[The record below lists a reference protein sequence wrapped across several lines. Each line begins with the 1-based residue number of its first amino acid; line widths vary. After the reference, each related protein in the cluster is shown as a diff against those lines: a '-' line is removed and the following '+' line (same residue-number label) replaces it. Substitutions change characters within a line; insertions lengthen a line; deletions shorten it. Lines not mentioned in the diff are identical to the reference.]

1 MSYNIRKIMDLLE
14 PFGFNIELFNAL
26 EVFYSKREDSLSKR
40 GMRNTDLISEMSRI
54 FQNSN
59 GVGGRFNLVPC
70 DNCPPGGCAELL
82 IAFAELG
89 FESKYTN
96 RKYGFRSLMARLY
109 PHWFTC
115 KDNNLNVILTS
126 NFDRKKFD
134 EFYLPTFE
142 TFKGMSKKII
152 VIEVAKDDLYIQ
164 YEN

>member
-1 MSYNIRKIMDLLE
+1 MSYNIQKIIGLLE
-14 PFGFNIELFNAL
+14 PLGHNQELLNTLEAFYRNRDNI
-26 EVFYSKREDSLSKR
+26 LSER
-40 GMRNTDLISEMSRI
+40 GMKNTDLISELVRI

-59 GVGGRFNLVPC
+59 GVGSSFNLVPC
-70 DNCPPGGCAELL
+70 DNCPEYCRELL
-82 IAFAELG
+82 VAFAELG

-115 KDNNLNVILTS
+115 KDNNLNVIFTS

-142 TFKGMSKKII
+142 AFKEIRKKII

>member
-1 MSYNIRKIMDLLE
+1 MSYNIQKIMGLLE
-14 PFGFNIELFNAL
+14 PFGKNEELSYIL
-26 EVFYSKREDSLSKR
+26 KGFYSNRDVLLSER
-40 GMRNTDLISEMSRI
+40 GMGNTDLISEMSRI

-59 GVGGRFNLVPC
+59 GVGRRFNLVPC
-70 DNCPPGGCAELL
+70 DNCPEYCRELL
-82 IAFAELG
+82 VAFAELG

-115 KDNNLNVILTS
+115 NDNNLNVIFTS

-142 TFKGMSKKII
+142 AFKEIRKKII

>member
-1 MSYNIRKIMDLLE
+1 MSYNIQKIIDLLE
-14 PFGFNIELFNAL
+14 PLGHNRELLNTLEAFYRNRDNI
-26 EVFYSKREDSLSKR
+26 LSER
-40 GMRNTDLISEMSRI
+40 GMKNTDLISELVRI

-59 GVGGRFNLVPC
+59 GVGSRFNLVPC
-70 DNCPPGGCAELL
+70 DNCPEYCRELL
-82 IAFAELG
+82 VAFAELG

-115 KDNNLNVILTS
+115 KDNNLNVIFTS

-142 TFKGMSKKII
+142 AFKEIRKKII

>member
-1 MSYNIRKIMDLLE
+1 MGLLE
-14 PFGFNIELFNAL
+14 PLGHNRELSNILN
-26 EVFYSKREDSLSKR
+26 VFYSNRDNLLSER
-40 GMRNTDLISEMSRI
+40 GRRNTDLISEIIRI
-54 FQNSN
+54 FQQSD
-59 GVGGRFNLVPC
+59 GVGSRFNLIPC
-70 DNCPPGGCAELL
+70 DNCRESCRELL

-89 FESKYTN
+89 FESKHTN
-96 RKYGFRSLMARLY
+96 GKYGFRSLMAKLY

-115 KDNNLNVILTS
+115 PNNHLNVIITS

-142 TFKGMSKKII
+142 AFKEMRKKIV